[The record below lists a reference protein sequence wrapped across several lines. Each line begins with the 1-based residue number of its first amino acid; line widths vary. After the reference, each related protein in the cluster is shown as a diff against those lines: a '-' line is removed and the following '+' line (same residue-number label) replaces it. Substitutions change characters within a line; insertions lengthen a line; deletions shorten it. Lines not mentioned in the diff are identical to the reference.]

1 MPARN
6 AAKAQS
12 FGSSEGRGERKPELE
27 QVRADIRHLGTSDR
41 AGPAIRMQN
50 AAGEVAGKRWSFQ
63 NFPAPFRPEH
73 GDLVR
78 AAGDAFIERSG
89 KWITWKH
96 VKVLLAIARCR
107 TAALGGHLD
116 ECTRCGHRVIS
127 YNSCRNR
134 HCPKCQAGARE
145 RWLEKRRRELL
156 PTRYVHVVFTL
167 PRHLA
172 PLVLQNKRVI
182 YDLLFRTSAE
192 TLLEVAR
199 DPQHLG
205 AEIGFFSVLH
215 SWSQKLEL
223 HPHVHGVVP
232 AGGLSADGTR
242 WIKPRYDFFLP
253 VEVLGAV
260 FRGKFHEALKRAFRD
275 GKLDFH
281 GDLKLLAQP
290 KTFAAWLRPLFRKD
304 WVVYA
309 KRPFGGP
316 EQVLRYLG
324 RYTHRVAISNHR
336 LVSFA
341 DGKVTFRWRDS
352 AHHNEQKLLSL
363 AVDEFLHRF
372 LLHLLPEG
380 FVRIRNFGFLA
391 NRRRATTLPLCFQLL
406 GSTPQPNPEVT
417 PASSND
423 VWLCPNCGGPM
434 MVVERL
440 TASEIQLRSPPLLT
454 AAA

>member
-1 MPARN
+1 MSRP
-6 AAKAQS
+6 
-12 FGSSEGRGERKPELE
+12 PL
-27 QVRADIRHLGTSDR
+27 
-41 AGPAIRMQN
+41 
-50 AAGEVAGKRWSFQ
+50 EVA
-63 NFPAPFRPEH
+63 
-73 GDLVR
+73 DLVR
-78 AAGDAFIERSG
+78 AAGNSFIERSR

-116 ECTRCGHRVIS
+116 ECIRCGHRAIS

-172 PLVLQNKRVI
+172 PLVLQNKKFI

-215 SWSQKLEL
+215 TWSQKLEL
-223 HPHVHGVVP
+223 HPHVHCVVP
-232 AGGLSADGTR
+232 AGGLSADHTR
-242 WIKPRYDFFLP
+242 WITPRYDFFLP
-253 VEVLGAV
+253 AEVLSRV

-275 GKLDFH
+275 GKLNFH

-290 KTFAAWLRPLFRKD
+290 RTFAAWLRPVFRKD

-316 EQVLRYLG
+316 EYVLRYLG

-352 AHHNEQKLLSL
+352 AHNNEQKLLTL
-363 AVDEFLHRF
+363 AVDEFLRRF

-406 GSTPQPNPEVT
+406 GSTPQTKTELST
-417 PASSND
+417 SSSD
-423 VWLCPNCGGPM
+423 TWFCPKCGGPM
-434 MVVERL
+434 LVIERF
-440 TASEIQLRSPPLLT
+440 TVAEIQLRSPPT
-454 AAA
+454 RDAVAA